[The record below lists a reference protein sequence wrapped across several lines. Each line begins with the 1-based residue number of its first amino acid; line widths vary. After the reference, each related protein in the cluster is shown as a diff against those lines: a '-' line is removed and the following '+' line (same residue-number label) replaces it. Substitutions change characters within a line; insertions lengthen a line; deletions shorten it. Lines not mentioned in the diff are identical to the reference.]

1 MSKIRFPSHTL
12 FRVKLRVVAR
22 PRACFARNHR
32 KVRHSTPIIVK
43 HTYSK
48 TLERVMAKS
57 KKIDWEQI
65 ERDYRAD
72 VLSIAQIA
80 RESGAPSSTIRA
92 RAKRNGWVRDLS
104 TRIKMRAD
112 EFVNQ
117 DAIKDAIVG
126 IKTSEEMTVDENARL
141 TAGVRL
147 AHRKDI
153 SRARLATVTLLEDLE
168 AMIGQDGRE
177 SLAELLKALVDEGLI
192 EERDSTA
199 IAAYK
204 KATGLSQQI
213 ANMQKLADT
222 MTKFVA
228 LERQAW
234 NLDSLDDKTHDPLTE
249 LLHTIANN
257 NNNAFMVVS
266 DDPEYQEPA
275 TANTIGVS
283 DDD

>member
-1 MSKIRFPSHTL
+1 
-12 FRVKLRVVAR
+12 
-22 PRACFARNHR
+22 
-32 KVRHSTPIIVK
+32 
-43 HTYSK
+43 
-48 TLERVMAKS
+48 MAK
-57 KKIDWEQI
+57 KKQIDWEQI

-72 VLSIAQIA
+72 VLSIAQIS

-92 RAKRNGWVRDLS
+92 RAKRLGWSRNL
-104 TRIKMRAD
+104 TARIKSKAD
-112 EFVNQ
+112 EIVNQ
-117 DAIKDAIVG
+117 DAIKNAVANIQA
-126 IKTSEEMTVDENARL
+126 SEEQTIEENARL

-153 SRARLATVTLLEDLE
+153 NRARLATVTLLDDLE

-234 NLDSLDDKTHDPLTE
+234 NLDNLDDSSHDPLKT
-249 LLHTIANN
+249 LLDSIASS
-257 NNNAFMVVS
+257 NNNAFDVVV
-266 DDPEYQEPA
+266 DDPEYDADTPA
-275 TANTIGVS
+275 RSNSIGVK

>member
-1 MSKIRFPSHTL
+1 
-12 FRVKLRVVAR
+12 
-22 PRACFARNHR
+22 
-32 KVRHSTPIIVK
+32 
-43 HTYSK
+43 
-48 TLERVMAKS
+48 MAK
-57 KKIDWEQI
+57 KKQIDWDKI

-72 VLSIAQIA
+72 VLSIAQIS

-92 RAKRNGWVRDLS
+92 RAKRLGWSRNL
-104 TRIKMRAD
+104 TARIKSKAD
-112 EFVNQ
+112 EIVNQ
-117 DAIKDAIVG
+117 DAIKNAVANIQA
-126 IKTSEEMTVDENARL
+126 SEEQTIEENARL

-153 SRARLATVTLLEDLE
+153 NRARLATVTLLDDLE

-177 SLAELLKALVDEGLI
+177 GLAELLKALVDEGLI

-234 NLDSLDDKTHDPLTE
+234 NLDNLDDSSHDPLKT
-249 LLHTIANN
+249 LLDSIASS
-257 NNNAFMVVS
+257 NNNAFDVVV
-266 DDPEYQEPA
+266 DDPEYDADTPA
-275 TANTIGVS
+275 QSNSIGVK

>member
-1 MSKIRFPSHTL
+1 
-12 FRVKLRVVAR
+12 
-22 PRACFARNHR
+22 
-32 KVRHSTPIIVK
+32 
-43 HTYSK
+43 
-48 TLERVMAKS
+48 MAK
-57 KKIDWEQI
+57 KKQIDWDKI

-72 VLSIAQIA
+72 VLSIAQIS

-92 RAKRNGWVRDLS
+92 RAKRLGWSRNL
-104 TRIKMRAD
+104 TARIKSKAD
-112 EFVNQ
+112 EIVNQ
-117 DAIKDAIVG
+117 DAIKNAVANIQA
-126 IKTSEEMTVDENARL
+126 SEEQTIEENARL

-153 SRARLATVTLLEDLE
+153 NRARLATVTLLDDLE

-192 EERDSTA
+192 KERDSTA

-234 NLDSLDDKTHDPLTE
+234 NLDNLDDSSHDPLKT
-249 LLHTIANN
+249 LLDSIASS
-257 NNNAFMVVS
+257 NNNAFDVVV
-266 DDPEYQEPA
+266 DDPEYDADTPA
-275 TANTIGVS
+275 QSNSIGVK

>member
-1 MSKIRFPSHTL
+1 
-12 FRVKLRVVAR
+12 
-22 PRACFARNHR
+22 
-32 KVRHSTPIIVK
+32 
-43 HTYSK
+43 
-48 TLERVMAKS
+48 MAK
-57 KKIDWEQI
+57 KKQIDWDKI

-72 VLSIAQIA
+72 VLSIAQIS

-92 RAKRNGWVRDLS
+92 RAKRLGWSRNL
-104 TRIKMRAD
+104 TARIKSKAD
-112 EFVNQ
+112 EIVNQ
-117 DAIKDAIVG
+117 DAIKSAVANIQA
-126 IKTSEEMTVDENARL
+126 SEEQTIEENARL

-153 SRARLATVTLLEDLE
+153 NRARLATVTLLEDLE

-234 NLDSLDDKTHDPLTE
+234 NLDNLDDSSHDPLKT
-249 LLHTIANN
+249 LLDSIASS
-257 NNNAFMVVS
+257 NNNAFDVVV
-266 DDPEYQEPA
+266 DDPEYDADTPA
-275 TANTIGVS
+275 RSNSIGVK

>member
-1 MSKIRFPSHTL
+1 
-12 FRVKLRVVAR
+12 
-22 PRACFARNHR
+22 
-32 KVRHSTPIIVK
+32 
-43 HTYSK
+43 
-48 TLERVMAKS
+48 MAKS

-153 SRARLATVTLLEDLE
+153 SRARLATQELFTELEGTIGEANRERLDKLLSKIIDVEDGID
-168 AMIGQDGRE
+168 ADDWR
-177 SLAELLKALVDEGLI
+177 
-192 EERDSTA
+192 A

-204 KATGLSQQI
+204 RAISLSSSI
-213 ANMQKLADT
+213 GNLQKLADT
-222 MTKFVA
+222 MTKLVA

>member
-1 MSKIRFPSHTL
+1 
-12 FRVKLRVVAR
+12 
-22 PRACFARNHR
+22 
-32 KVRHSTPIIVK
+32 
-43 HTYSK
+43 
-48 TLERVMAKS
+48 MAK
-57 KKIDWEQI
+57 KKQIDWEQI

-92 RAKRNGWVRDLS
+92 RAKRLGWSRNL
-104 TRIKMRAD
+104 TARIKSKAD
-112 EFVNQ
+112 EIVNQ
-117 DAIKDAIVG
+117 DAIKNAVANIQA
-126 IKTSEEMTVDENARL
+126 SEEQTIEENARL

-153 SRARLATVTLLEDLE
+153 SRARLATVTLLDDLE

-177 SLAELLKALVDEGLI
+177 GLAELLKALVDEGLI

-234 NLDSLDDKTHDPLTE
+234 NLDNLDDSSHDPLKT
-249 LLHTIANN
+249 LLDSIASS
-257 NNNAFMVVS
+257 NNNAFDVVV
-266 DDPEYQEPA
+266 DDPEYDADTPA
-275 TANTIGVS
+275 QSNSIGVK

>member
-1 MSKIRFPSHTL
+1 
-12 FRVKLRVVAR
+12 
-22 PRACFARNHR
+22 
-32 KVRHSTPIIVK
+32 
-43 HTYSK
+43 
-48 TLERVMAKS
+48 MAK
-57 KKIDWEQI
+57 KKQIDWDKI

-92 RAKRNGWVRDLS
+92 RAKRNGWSRNL
-104 TRIKMRAD
+104 TARIKSKAD
-112 EFVNQ
+112 EIVNQ
-117 DAIKDAIVG
+117 DAIKNAVANIQA
-126 IKTSEEMTVDENARL
+126 SEEQTIEENARL

-153 SRARLATVTLLEDLE
+153 SRARLATVTLLDDLE

-222 MTKFVA
+222 MSKFVA

-234 NLDSLDDKTHDPLTE
+234 NLDNLDDSSHDPLKT
-249 LLHTIANN
+249 LLDSIASS
-257 NNNAFMVVS
+257 NNNAFDVVV
-266 DDPEYQEPA
+266 DDPEYDADTPA
-275 TANTIGVS
+275 RSNSIGVK

>member
-1 MSKIRFPSHTL
+1 
-12 FRVKLRVVAR
+12 
-22 PRACFARNHR
+22 
-32 KVRHSTPIIVK
+32 
-43 HTYSK
+43 
-48 TLERVMAKS
+48 MAK
-57 KKIDWEQI
+57 KKQIDWEQI

-72 VLSIAQIA
+72 VLSIAQIS

-92 RAKRNGWVRDLS
+92 RAKRLGWSRNL
-104 TRIKMRAD
+104 TARIKSKAD
-112 EFVNQ
+112 EIVNQ
-117 DAIKDAIVG
+117 DAIKNAVANIQA
-126 IKTSEEMTVDENARL
+126 SEEQTIEENARL

-153 SRARLATVTLLEDLE
+153 NRARLATVTLLDDLE

-177 SLAELLKALVDEGLI
+177 GLAELLKALVDEGLI

-234 NLDSLDDKTHDPLTE
+234 NLDNLDDSSHDPLKT
-249 LLHTIANN
+249 LLDSIASS
-257 NNNAFMVVS
+257 NNNAFDVVV
-266 DDPEYQEPA
+266 DDPEYDADTPA
-275 TANTIGVS
+275 QSNSIGVK

>member
-1 MSKIRFPSHTL
+1 
-12 FRVKLRVVAR
+12 
-22 PRACFARNHR
+22 
-32 KVRHSTPIIVK
+32 
-43 HTYSK
+43 
-48 TLERVMAKS
+48 MAK
-57 KKIDWEQI
+57 KKQIDWDKI

-72 VLSIAQIA
+72 VLSIAQIS

-92 RAKRNGWVRDLS
+92 RAKRLGWSRNL
-104 TRIKMRAD
+104 TARIKSKAD
-112 EFVNQ
+112 EIVNQ
-117 DAIKDAIVG
+117 DAIKNAVANIQA
-126 IKTSEEMTVDENARL
+126 SEEQTIEENARL

-153 SRARLATVTLLEDLE
+153 NRARLATVTLLEDLE

-234 NLDSLDDKTHDPLTE
+234 NLDNLDDSSHDPLKT
-249 LLHTIANN
+249 LLDSIASS
-257 NNNAFMVVS
+257 NNNAFDVVV
-266 DDPEYQEPA
+266 DDPEYDADTPA
-275 TANTIGVS
+275 RSNSIGVK

>member
-1 MSKIRFPSHTL
+1 
-12 FRVKLRVVAR
+12 
-22 PRACFARNHR
+22 
-32 KVRHSTPIIVK
+32 
-43 HTYSK
+43 
-48 TLERVMAKS
+48 MAK
-57 KKIDWEQI
+57 KKQIDWDKI

-72 VLSIAQIA
+72 VLSIAQIS

-92 RAKRNGWVRDLS
+92 RAKRLGWSRNL
-104 TRIKMRAD
+104 TARIKSKAD
-112 EFVNQ
+112 EIVNQ
-117 DAIKDAIVG
+117 DAIKNAVANIQA
-126 IKTSEEMTVDENARL
+126 SEEQTIEENARL

-153 SRARLATVTLLEDLE
+153 NRARLATVTLLDDLE

-234 NLDSLDDKTHDPLTE
+234 NLDNLDDSSHDPLKT
-249 LLHTIANN
+249 LLDSIASS
-257 NNNAFMVVS
+257 NNNAFDVVV
-266 DDPEYQEPA
+266 DDPEYDADTPA
-275 TANTIGVS
+275 QSNSIGVK

>member
-1 MSKIRFPSHTL
+1 
-12 FRVKLRVVAR
+12 
-22 PRACFARNHR
+22 
-32 KVRHSTPIIVK
+32 
-43 HTYSK
+43 
-48 TLERVMAKS
+48 MAK
-57 KKIDWEQI
+57 KKQIDWEQI

-72 VLSIAQIA
+72 VLSIAQIS

-92 RAKRNGWVRDLS
+92 RAKRLGWSRNL
-104 TRIKMRAD
+104 TARIKSKAD
-112 EFVNQ
+112 EIVNQ
-117 DAIKDAIVG
+117 DAIKNAVANIQA
-126 IKTSEEMTVDENARL
+126 SEEQTIEENARL

-153 SRARLATVTLLEDLE
+153 NRARLATVTLLDDLE

-234 NLDSLDDKTHDPLTE
+234 NLDNLDDSSHDPLKT
-249 LLHTIANN
+249 LLDSIASS
-257 NNNAFMVVS
+257 NNNAFDVVV
-266 DDPEYQEPA
+266 DDPEYDADTPA
-275 TANTIGVS
+275 QSNSIGVK

>member
-1 MSKIRFPSHTL
+1 MSK
-12 FRVKLRVVAR
+12 
-22 PRACFARNHR
+22 
-32 KVRHSTPIIVK
+32 
-43 HTYSK
+43 
-48 TLERVMAKS
+48 
-57 KKIDWEQI
+57 KKQIDWDKI

-72 VLSIAQIA
+72 VLSIAQIS
-80 RESGAPSSTIRA
+80 RESGAPSSTIRT
-92 RAKRNGWVRDLS
+92 RAKRNGWKRDLS

-117 DAIKDAIVG
+117 DAIKNAITN
-126 IKTSEEMTVDENARL
+126 IQDSEELTVDENARL

-147 AHRKDI
+147 SHRKDI
-153 SRARLATVTLLEDLE
+153 QRARRMTVTMMDDLE
-168 AMIGQDGRE
+168 VMIGQDGRE

-234 NLDSLDDKTHDPLTE
+234 NLDELDNKTHDPLE
-249 LLHTIANN
+249 KLLHTIANS
-257 NNNAFMVVS
+257 NNNAFMVVE
-266 DDPEYQEPA
+266 DDPEYEPA
-275 TANTIGVS
+275 TANTIGVT

>member
-1 MSKIRFPSHTL
+1 
-12 FRVKLRVVAR
+12 
-22 PRACFARNHR
+22 
-32 KVRHSTPIIVK
+32 
-43 HTYSK
+43 
-48 TLERVMAKS
+48 MAK
-57 KKIDWEQI
+57 KKQIDWEQI

-72 VLSIAQIA
+72 VLSIAQIS

-92 RAKRNGWVRDLS
+92 RAKRLGWSRNL
-104 TRIKMRAD
+104 TARIKSKAD
-112 EFVNQ
+112 EIVNQ
-117 DAIKDAIVG
+117 DAIKNAVANIQA
-126 IKTSEEMTVDENARL
+126 SEEQTIEENARL

-153 SRARLATVTLLEDLE
+153 NRARLATVTLLDDLE

-234 NLDSLDDKTHDPLTE
+234 NLDNLDDSSHDPLKT
-249 LLHTIANN
+249 LLDSIASN
-257 NNNAFMVVS
+257 NNNAFDVVV
-266 DDPEYQEPA
+266 DDPEYDADTPA
-275 TANTIGVS
+275 QSNSIGVK